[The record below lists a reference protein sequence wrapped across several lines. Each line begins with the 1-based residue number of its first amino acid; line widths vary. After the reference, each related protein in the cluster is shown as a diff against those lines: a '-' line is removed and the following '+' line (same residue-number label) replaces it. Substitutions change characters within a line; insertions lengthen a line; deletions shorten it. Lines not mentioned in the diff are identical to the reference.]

1 MIELVNVSKVYQETH
16 ALKNIH
22 FSVQPG
28 EIVGIVGKSGSGK
41 STLLRL
47 LNLMEQPSEGD
58 IRIDG
63 RNVQT
68 FSKKEVRQQQQQ
80 MGMVFQHYNLLE
92 NLKIYDNV
100 ALPLK
105 LLKEKQPEKI
115 ERLLTFV
122 DMAHKAEAYP
132 AQLSGGEKQRV
143 SIARALSRN
152 PKWLLCD
159 EATSSLDEEN
169 TESVVRLLHKTH
181 QEFRPTIFF
190 VSHELETVKRL
201 CNRILVMEKGQL
213 IGEFLNNPQQYE
225 EEPLSYLE
233 KVERSLRP

>member
-1 MIELVNVSKVYQETH
+1 MLALENVTKNYGETQ
-16 ALKNIH
+16 ALKNLT

-47 LNLMEQPSEGD
+47 LNLMEQPSAGQ
-58 IRIDG
+58 ILIDG
-63 RNVQT
+63 VDVQIL
-68 FSKKEVRQQQQQ
+68 SKKDVRQQQQQ
-80 MGMVFQHYNLLE
+80 MGMIFQQYNLLE

-105 LLKEKQPEKI
+105 LLKQQQPEKI
-115 ERLLTFV
+115 VDLLTFV
-122 DMAHKAEAYP
+122 DMAEKAEAYP

-143 SIARALSRN
+143 AIARALSRN

-169 TESVVRLLHKTH
+169 IEAVVRLLHKTH
-181 QEFRPTIFF
+181 QELRPTIFF
-190 VSHELETVKRL
+190 VSHELETVKSL
-201 CNRILVMEKGQL
+201 CERILVLEHGQL
-213 IGEFLNNPQQYE
+213 VGDFTNNPRDFLDE
-225 EEPLSYLE
+225 NLSYLE
-233 KVERSLRP
+233 KVERSLQS

>member
-1 MIELVNVSKVYQETH
+1 MLALENVTKNYGETQ
-16 ALKNIH
+16 ALKNLT

-47 LNLMEQPSEGD
+47 LNLMEQPSAGQ
-58 IRIDG
+58 ILIDG
-63 RNVQT
+63 VDVQT
-68 FSKKEVRQQQQQ
+68 LSKKDVRQQQQQ
-80 MGMVFQHYNLLE
+80 MGMIFQQYNLLE

-105 LLKEKQPEKI
+105 LLKQQQREKI
-115 ERLLTFV
+115 MDLLTFV
-122 DMAHKAEAYP
+122 DMAEKAEAYP

-143 SIARALSRN
+143 AIARALSRN

-169 TESVVRLLHKTH
+169 TEAVVRLLHKTH
-181 QEFRPTIFF
+181 QELRPTIFF
-190 VSHELETVKRL
+190 VSHELETVKSL
-201 CNRILVMEKGQL
+201 CERILVMEHGQL
-213 IGEFLNNPQQYE
+213 VGDFTNNPRDFLE
-225 EEPLSYLE
+225 ENLSYLE
-233 KVERSLRP
+233 KVERSLQS

>member
-47 LNLMEQPSEGD
+47 LNLMEQPSEGE

-92 NLKIYDNV
+92 NLKIYDF
-100 ALPLK
+100 
-105 LLKEKQPEKI
+105 E
-115 ERLLTFV
+115 
-122 DMAHKAEAYP
+122 
-132 AQLSGGEKQRV
+132 
-143 SIARALSRN
+143 LSRN
-152 PKWLLCD
+152 EMEAIDSIDEGFVLLDSNCID
-159 EATSSLDEEN
+159 DPNYVYNL
-169 TESVVRLLHKTH
+169 
-181 QEFRPTIFF
+181 
-190 VSHELETVKRL
+190 
-201 CNRILVMEKGQL
+201 
-213 IGEFLNNPQQYE
+213 
-225 EEPLSYLE
+225 
-233 KVERSLRP
+233 

>member
-47 LNLMEQPSEGD
+47 LNLMEQPSEGE

-159 EATSSLDEEN
+159 
-169 TESVVRLLHKTH
+169 
-181 QEFRPTIFF
+181 
-190 VSHELETVKRL
+190 SHELETVKRL

>member
-47 LNLMEQPSEGD
+47 LNLMEQPSEGE

-68 FSKKEVRQQQQQ
+68 CSKKEVRQQQQQ

-100 ALPLK
+100 ALTLK
-105 LLKEKQPEKI
+105 LLKEKQPEK
-115 ERLLTFV
+115 
-122 DMAHKAEAYP
+122 
-132 AQLSGGEKQRV
+132 LSV
-143 SIARALSRN
+143 
-152 PKWLLCD
+152 
-159 EATSSLDEEN
+159 
-169 TESVVRLLHKTH
+169 
-181 QEFRPTIFF
+181 
-190 VSHELETVKRL
+190 
-201 CNRILVMEKGQL
+201 
-213 IGEFLNNPQQYE
+213 Y
-225 EEPLSYLE
+225 
-233 KVERSLRP
+233 

>member
-1 MIELVNVSKVYQETH
+1 MCRKVYQETH

-47 LNLMEQPSEGD
+47 LNLMEQPSEGE

-122 DMAHKAEAYP
+122 D
-132 AQLSGGEKQRV
+132 
-143 SIARALSRN
+143 IAIRQ
-152 PKWLLCD
+152 K
-159 EATSSLDEEN
+159 
-169 TESVVRLLHKTH
+169 
-181 QEFRPTIFF
+181 
-190 VSHELETVKRL
+190 
-201 CNRILVMEKGQL
+201 RILLSFLVEKNSVSL
-213 IGEFLNNPQQYE
+213 L
-225 EEPLSYLE
+225 LE
-233 KVERSLRP
+233 R